1 MEGED
6 VRPLSTPPAGT
17 RLLLVEPDPWRA
29 ESLRAFLAREK
40 FQVEAEDSGVEPEVA
55 LLNLCERAGEVR
67 ARVERIRERFPAIK
81 LVAFVR
87 EVDSHT
93 VFPCLLLGV
102 KGVLPFDANPKE
114 VLAAVA
120 SVMAGSLWTPR
131 PVLAQWIDR
140 IATFGLGEASDRAF
154 TRSEQRVLE
163 GVRDELSNKEI
174 ARRLGVREATVKFHV
189 GKLLKKTGT
198 KDRRELARFVR
209 ETVPGAMSG
218 TSLTP

>member
-1 MEGED
+1 
-6 VRPLSTPPAGT
+6 VT
-17 RLLLVEPDPWRA
+17 RQPSSIHILLIEMDPWRA

-40 FQVEAEDSGVEPEVA
+40 YRVEDDTDASKPDVCLV
-55 LLNLCERAGEVR
+55 NLCERAGEVR
-67 ARVERIRERFPAIK
+67 ARVEKVKERFPNAQ

-93 VFPCLLLGV
+93 VFPCLLMGV
-102 KGVLPFDANPKE
+102 KGVLPFDATPGDIHMAISA
-114 VLAAVA
+114 VL
-120 SVMAGSLWTPR
+120 SGSLWTPR

-140 IATFGLGEASDRAF
+140 IATFGVGSASDRAF
-154 TRSEQRVLE
+154 TRSEQKVLD

-198 KDRRELARFVR
+198 KDRRDLARFVR
-209 ETVPGAMSG
+209 ETVPGGGQAG
-218 TSLTP
+218 A